1 MQAPFEQVPA
11 PLVKEH
17 TLPIRPL
24 EMTEVVSNDSGSQ
37 NRLSRDRRTSS

>member
-17 TLPIRPL
+17 TFPIRPL
-24 EMTEVVSNDSGSQ
+24 EVMKAVNENAGSQ
-37 NRLSRDRRTSS
+37 IRVSGV